1 MSKSYLE
8 QMQKHFKNNN
18 KSKEYSAHSGKVHT
32 IGWSKDGKRLAS
44 GSYDQTVCVFS
55 LDRDKLVCLN
65 YFYCFVLLFSANK
78 LNIKIDLIK
87 FSNL

>member
-8 QMQKHFKNNN
+8 QMQKHFKHNN

-55 LDRDKLVCLN
+55 LDRDKLVC
-65 YFYCFVLLFSANK
+65 
-78 LNIKIDLIK
+78 
-87 FSNL
+87 

>member
-1 MSKSYLE
+1 ME
-8 QMQKHFKNNN
+8 QMQKHFKHNN
-18 KSKEYSAHSGKVHT
+18 KSKEYPAHSGKVHT

-65 YFYCFVLLFSANK
+65 TIY
-78 LNIKIDLIK
+78 I
-87 FSNL
+87 